1 MYCNSNYL
9 VLYSLIL
16 MSKINIDYHPTVI
29 REWQNWYNH
38 RLQFDR
44 NSFVNNYNVFI
55 IILEKGDSIFEI
67 DYQI

>member
-1 MYCNSNYL
+1 
-9 VLYSLIL
+9 

-29 REWQNWYNH
+29 REWQNWYKH